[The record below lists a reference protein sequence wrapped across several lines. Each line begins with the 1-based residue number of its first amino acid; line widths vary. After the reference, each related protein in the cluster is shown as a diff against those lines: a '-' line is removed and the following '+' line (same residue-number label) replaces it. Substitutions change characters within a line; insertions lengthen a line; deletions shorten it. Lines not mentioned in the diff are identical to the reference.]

1 MHENFGSCA
10 ATSGGGAMP
19 AVPNTC
25 FSSVLCHGC
34 PETDRTDGTCAAS
47 LLRQL
52 SFLKLK
58 LHFCDFVFLN
68 MYVMLGKFHLCH
80 SLVRFPFLRLHN
92 ILLYHT
98 FHVVS
103 GAYSVFS

>member
-1 MHENFGSCA
+1 MV
-10 ATSGGGAMP
+10 
-19 AVPNTC
+19 VPRPIGVAFT
-25 FSSVLCHGC
+25 G
-34 PETDRTDGTCAAS
+34 GTCAGS

-52 SFLKLK
+52 SVLKLK

-80 SLVRFPFLRLHN
+80 SLVGFPFLRLHN

-98 FHVVS
+98 FHAVS
-103 GAYSVFS
+103 GAYSVFFFIIIIIVECIHCACHP